1 LNFFYTSKIGGIV
14 VEPKSEQENN
24 LIGNFAKQYFEGE
37 GEEGEIWIGVND
49 LAIEEE

>member
-37 GEEGEIWIGVND
+37 GEIWIGVND